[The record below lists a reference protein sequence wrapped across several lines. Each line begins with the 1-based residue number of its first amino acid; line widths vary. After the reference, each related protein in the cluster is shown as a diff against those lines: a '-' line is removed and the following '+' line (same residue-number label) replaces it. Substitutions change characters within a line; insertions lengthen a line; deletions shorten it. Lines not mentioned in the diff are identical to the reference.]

1 MQNSHEKT
9 VGIIKTG
16 LVAAL
21 YVVLTLTA
29 SGMAYGPIQF
39 RLSETLNN
47 LAVFNKRYIW
57 AITIGCVI
65 ANLWSSLGVVDVIFG
80 SLGSLMMTSISYWL
94 SKYAKTTVDK
104 LTISV
109 VVCTISMWSVALE
122 LYLVSHAPFWET
134 YLTVAAGEL
143 VVSVLGAIIIKIVSL
158 RVDFK
163 K

>member
-1 MQNSHEKT
+1 MQSSHEKT
-9 VGIIKTG
+9 VGIIKAG
-16 LVAAL
+16 LVAAM

-29 SGMAYGPIQF
+29 SGLAYGPIQF

-47 LAVFNKRYIW
+47 LAIFNKRYIW

-65 ANLWSSLGVVDVIFG
+65 ANLWSNLGITDVIFG

-94 SKYAKTTVDK
+94 SKYAKTTTGK
-104 LTISV
+104 LAVSV
-109 VVCTISMWSVALE
+109 VVCTVSMWSVALE
-122 LYLVSHAPFWET
+122 LYLISHIPFWET

-143 VVSVLGAIIIKIVSL
+143 AVSVLGAVIIKLVSS